1 MNSTR
6 LTEILGLIQQV
17 KIAIIGDFAVDFYFQ
32 QNKNTSEISVET
44 GKIVHWGASPKG
56 YLGGAGNVAKNLAHV
71 GVQVHAYGAI
81 GADLFGR
88 EMLYQCAQM
97 AIKTEYLG
105 IHPDMDTPTYSKPML
120 DSIEDHRIDF
130 GTQNT
135 RFSHKS
141 DYLIDQLSQN
151 IEAFDWIVVNEQF
164 QNPLLN
170 SQSIERL
177 QSEIRKANKSAL
189 ADLRSLGSVATQ
201 IPIKVNEHEL
211 AHILGISESEI
222 KNQAPNFEHIQA
234 WVQSRQVA
242 ALVTL
247 GEQGLVYADPMGI
260 HWQKAIKPKAEI
272 DTVGAG
278 DMIVAAFSAARAAG
292 ASVPESC
299 EFATLCAHISIHK
312 RGETGSASPSEIEQL
327 NRITHE

>member
-6 LTEILGLIQQV
+6 LTEILSLIKQV

-44 GKIVHWGASPKG
+44 GKIVHWGTSPKG
-56 YLGGAGNVAKNLAHV
+56 HLGGAGNVAKNLAHL

-81 GADLFGR
+81 GEDLFGR
-88 EMLYQCAQM
+88 EMRFQCAQLS
-97 AIKTEYLG
+97 INTEHVG
-105 IHPDMDTPTYSKPML
+105 VHADMDTPTYSKPMM

-130 GTQNT
+130 GTQNN
-135 RFSHKS
+135 RFSLKS
-141 DYLIDQLSQN
+141 DQLIDQLSQN
-151 IEAFDWIVVNEQF
+151 IKQVDWIVVNEQF
-164 QNPLLN
+164 QNPLL
-170 SQSIERL
+170 SPQSIERL
-177 QSEIRKANKSAL
+177 QSEIRKANKPAL
-189 ADLRSLGSVATQ
+189 ADVRSLGSVVTQ

-211 AHILGISESEI
+211 AQILGIPESEI
-222 KNQAPNFEHIQA
+222 KNQAPNFDHIKN
-234 WVQSRQVA
+234 WVQTRQVA

-247 GEQGLVYADPMGI
+247 GDQGLVYADPAGI
-260 HWQKAIKPKAEI
+260 HWQKAIKPTGEI

-292 ASVPESC
+292 ASVAESC

-312 RGETGSASPSEIEQL
+312 VGETGSASPFEIEQL
-327 NRITHE
+327 NLITHE

>member
-1 MNSTR
+1 MNPTR
-6 LTEILGLIQQV
+6 LTEILSLIKQV

-44 GKIVHWGASPKG
+44 GKTVHWGAKPTG
-56 YLGGAGNVAKNLAHV
+56 YLGGAGNVAKNLAHL
-71 GVQVHAYGAI
+71 GVEVHAYGAI
-81 GADLFGR
+81 GEDLFGR
-88 EMLYQCAQM
+88 EMQFQCSHLG
-97 AIKTEYLG
+97 IKTDHLA
-105 IHPDMDTPTYSKPML
+105 IHADIDTPTYSKPML

-130 GTQNT
+130 GTQNN

-141 DYLIDQLSQN
+141 EYLIDQLSQQ
-151 IEAFDWIVVNEQF
+151 IELVDWIVVNEQF

-170 SQSIERL
+170 TQSIERL
-177 QSEIRKANKSAL
+177 QRTIRQANKPAL

-211 AHILGISESEI
+211 SQILGISESEI
-222 KNQAPNFEHIQA
+222 KNQAPHFEHIKN
-234 WVQSRQVA
+234 WVSRRDVA

-247 GEQGLVYADPMGI
+247 GEQGLVYAEPAGI
-260 HWQKAIKPKAEI
+260 HWQQAISPTGEI

-292 ASVPESC
+292 ASISESC

-312 RGETGSASPSEIEQL
+312 VGETGSASPSEIEQL
-327 NRITHE
+327 NLKTHE